1 MIQINGITKCYGSQ
15 TALKNLSLEIND
27 GQVIGILGENGA
39 GKTTLLKAIAGLTSL
54 DDGEITYIDITT
66 NKERS
71 EKIAFMTEEGSF
83 FPFMTAKENALF
95 LTDYYPK
102 FNMERFEKL
111 CDFLVIPMN
120 KAARTFSKGQ
130 KAKLEIALGFSKGA
144 KYLLLDEPFLG
155 NDIFTR
161 RNFLKLMCDS
171 LITDETIVIATHMI
185 DEIENFIDRAVL
197 LENGQLIEDV
207 SIEDLQ
213 SKHQSLEELM
223 KEAFH
228 YDEDRFKNMF
238 YNG

>member
-1 MIQINGITKCYGSQ
+1 MIKINGIIKRYGRQ
-15 TALKNLSLEIND
+15 TALNSLSLEIGD

-39 GKTTLLKAIAGLTSL
+39 GKTTLLKALAGLISL
-54 DDGEITYIDITT
+54 DDGEITYFDITT
-66 NKERS
+66 IKERS

-83 FPFMTAKENALF
+83 FPFMTAKQNALF
-95 LTDYYPK
+95 LADFYPRFDMK
-102 FNMERFEKL
+102 RFEKL
-111 CDFLVIPMN
+111 CDFLVLPMDK
-120 KAARTFSKGQ
+120 KARAFSKGQ

-171 LITDETIVIATHMI
+171 LITDETIIIATHMI
-185 DEIENFIDRAVL
+185 DEIEHFIDRAIF
-197 LENGQLIEDV
+197 LENGHVVKDVQIE
-207 SIEDLQ
+207 EMQ
-213 SKHQSLEELM
+213 AEHQSLEELM
-223 KEAFH
+223 KETFH